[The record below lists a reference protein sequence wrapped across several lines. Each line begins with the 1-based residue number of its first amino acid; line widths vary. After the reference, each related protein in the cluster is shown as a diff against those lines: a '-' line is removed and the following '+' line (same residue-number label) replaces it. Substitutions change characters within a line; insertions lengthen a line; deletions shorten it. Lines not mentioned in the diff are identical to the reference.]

1 MKVYYTRISGS
12 RFESIGRSTGMPE
25 LRYLIAPCHQQH
37 DKGDPC
43 MIIFA
48 DRIER

>member
-1 MKVYYTRISGS
+1 
-12 RFESIGRSTGMPE
+12 MPE

-48 DRIER
+48 DQIER